1 MVQIFYFSKLACVY
15 IIGHNM
21 QNIQYITYG
30 THYFPV
36 YFFTHILVT
45 HSTAANHLK
54 ASMLKPHMAVG
65 Q

>member
-1 MVQIFYFSKLACVY
+1 
-15 IIGHNM
+15 M